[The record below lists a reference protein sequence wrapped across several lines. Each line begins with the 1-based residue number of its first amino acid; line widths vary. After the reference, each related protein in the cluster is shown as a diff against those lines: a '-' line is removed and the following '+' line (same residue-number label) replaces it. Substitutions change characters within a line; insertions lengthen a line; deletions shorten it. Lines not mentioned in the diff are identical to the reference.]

1 MTQFLASVRDVSEA
15 ALALAAGAD
24 IIDLKEPARGALGAV
39 DPATLAAVLQHVAG
53 RARVSA
59 TVGDL
64 AMRAE
69 TVRQGVAATAA
80 SGVDYVKLGIRREG
94 DPQDCLETL
103 GVPVLAARL
112 ILVLFA
118 DRLPDFDAIAVA
130 SRMGAAG
137 LMLDTAGKEGGSL
150 LDHMPPQALA
160 RFVAGARNHGLTVGL
175 AGSLRQ
181 EHVPALL
188 ALKPDLLG
196 FRGALCRG
204 GARSGVLDPVACRAV
219 RTLIP
224 REGRAANPQAR
235 VPLRVAPVPA
245 L

>member
-130 SRMGAAG
+130 SRM
-137 LMLDTAGKEGGSL
+137 
-150 LDHMPPQALA
+150 A